1 MKLCSHCR
9 VYHLITSK
17 SIQYTQLRNQTTIP
31 APLPLKKEIKHKSKR
46 FTELLEGDT
55 IINRRTIVKKMN
67 PNQLSSFVNT
77 TDISLDDLKKINGK
91 KLLEFKLSDVKSNKF
106 SSDVMQSSTILQP
119 PNVGSY
125 VVEQCDDVK
134 KIDHVSVMEDL
145 ETSGISDSTSL
156 IKSSSLLSSIPKEA
170 DHHEIEDEIET
181 SNNTDCISNKVKH
194 KSKNKLRENLIEMER
209 LKMISNTARK
219 ESLIRTLNAYLQL
232 CISNG
237 MIGRAYHTIMHYRTG
252 GRQKLA
258 IVKDVNLY
266 NILFQA
272 YANRGELGRLREMMD
287 YMDKDELKP
296 TAKTYAIIFECY
308 KYCKEEYRNINYLY
322 KIVEDMKKQSITFD
336 DILNESK
343 TKIGQYSDV
352 LSSIHCIEPGFV
364 PTKNVRNESYSV
376 HLLDKIKFDNAVCK
390 SPAENLLTLDDL
402 KHRFKIQTEHEING
416 RVEIKSVE
424 KFEETKPIIAH
435 YKRVLVDFEKNWKI
449 AVSEAFDRD
458 LKSLK
463 NREYQPIPNSMVLY
477 PCLCVLDK
485 EQYVDAILREVR
497 KLANG
502 SETFSPSFITLC
514 RKLGKYI
521 NDRYEMLVN
530 TRNGYIKRTEQTYF
544 AYADWYINR
553 KDGMNSR
560 IVWQRISDDKSRDFS
575 LELQTIQWPIN
586 LQISVGKF
594 LYGIILKDIKI
605 DVNYIKPESNTKRFL
620 PAFYT
625 LFRSTGKK
633 HLVEEIKPH
642 PILSKL
648 YRESQIETL
657 DFDTTLVPSLCPP
670 RPWTSINSG
679 GYMLLKTDVVRLPLY
694 AMQQWKRLENTPPS
708 QMWPSLDSLNQLG
721 SIPWTV
727 NNPILDLAIKV
738 FQDGGSVKL
747 NVPQPPSVLP
757 PIPLLQTNSSE
768 IDRKS
773 ITKARLERKRK
784 KGEMYSL
791 WCDALYRLSLANHF
805 RDKVF
810 WLPHNM
816 DFRGRV
822 YPVPPHLNH
831 LGSDLARSMLIFAL
845 GKPLGPNGLDWLKI
859 HTINLTGFKKRD
871 SISER
876 LKYANEILDKILDSA
891 ENPMTGEMWWATSD
905 EPWQTLACCMEIA
918 TALKSPNPEEYICRF
933 PIHQDGSCNGLQHYA
948 ALGRDQIGALSVN
961 LYPTDTPQ
969 DVYSKV
975 AIMVDET
982 RQKDAAED
990 NAVAKALEGFVTR
1003 KVIKQT
1009 VMTTV
1014 YGVTK
1019 FGARLQIARQLKD
1032 LDHFPQEYVWSA
1044 SLYLTQ
1050 KTFDSLRTMFES
1062 AKQIQDWFT
1071 DCARV
1076 ISTLKGQNIEWVTPL
1091 GLPVIQPYSKVIPV
1105 TNSFKDVF
1113 IDSLEKPNAVK
1124 QKNAFAPN
1132 FVHSLDSCHMMLTSL
1147 HCEHAG
1153 LTFVSVHDCYWT
1165 HPSTVELM
1173 NKICREQFVAL
1184 HSEPIL
1190 ENLSQYFIQRYLT
1203 EKSNDDAESDLENN
1217 LSERKIRSTVS
1228 HVPKKG
1234 NFDLKSVLKST
1245 YFFS

>member
-1 MKLCSHCR
+1 MS
-9 VYHLITSK
+9 
-17 SIQYTQLRNQTTIP
+17 
-31 APLPLKKEIKHKSKR
+31 
-46 FTELLEGDT
+46 
-55 IINRRTIVKKMN
+55 
-67 PNQLSSFVNT
+67 PNQLSSFVNI
-77 TDISLDDLKKINGK
+77 TDTPSDDLHKINGT
-91 KLLEFKLSDVKSNKF
+91 KLLEFKPSDVKSNTF
-106 SSDVMQSSTILQP
+106 SSDVMQLSNIQQS

-125 VVEQCDDVK
+125 IVEQCDDVK

-145 ETSGISDSTSL
+145 EISGFSDSTSL
-156 IKSSSLLSSIPKEA
+156 IKSSSLLNSIPQEA
-170 DHHEIEDEIET
+170 NPHEIEDEIET
-181 SNNTDCISNKVKH
+181 LNTTDCISKKAKR
-194 KSKNKLRENLIEMER
+194 KSDSKPKEDIVETER
-209 LKMISNTARK
+209 LKMINNLARK

-232 CISNG
+232 CVSCG
-237 MIGRAYHTIMHYRTG
+237 MIGRVYHTIMHYRTG
-252 GRQKLA
+252 GKQKLFV
-258 IVKDVNLY
+258 VKDINLY

-272 YANRGELGRLREMMD
+272 YANHGELGKLKEMMN
-287 YMDKDELKP
+287 YMVIDELKP

-308 KYCKEEYRNINYLY
+308 ENCKKKYRNLNYLY
-322 KIVEDMKKQSITFD
+322 KIHADMKKQSITFD
-336 DILNESK
+336 DILKESK
-343 TKIGQYSDV
+343 TKIGQHSAV
-352 LSSIHCIEPGFV
+352 LASIRSIEPKFE
-364 PTKNVRNESYSV
+364 PAKNIRNESYTV
-376 HLLDKIKFDNAVCK
+376 HLLDKIKPDNAICK

-402 KHRFKIQTEHEING
+402 KRKFRIQTQHEIYG
-416 RVEIKSVE
+416 HVEIKSVE
-424 KFEETKPIIAH
+424 KFEEIKPIIAH
-435 YKRVLVDFEKNWKI
+435 YKKVIVDLENSWTI
-449 AVSEAFDRD
+449 AASEAFDRD

-463 NREYQPIPNSMVLY
+463 NREYQPIPNAMVLY
-477 PCLCVLDK
+477 PCLCALDT
-485 EQYVDAILREVR
+485 EQYINAILREVR

-502 SETFSPSFITLC
+502 SETFSPSFTTLC

-521 NDRYEMLVN
+521 NDKYEMLVN
-530 TRNGYIKRTEQTYF
+530 TRNGYVERTEQIYF
-544 AYADWYINR
+544 KYGDWYLNR
-553 KDGMNSR
+553 KDTMNSR
-560 IVWQRISDDKSRDFS
+560 IIWQRISDDISRDFS
-575 LELQTIQWPIN
+575 VELQTIQWPIN

-594 LYGIILKDIKI
+594 LYNIILKDIKI
-605 DVNYIKPESNTKRFL
+605 DVNYIKPESNTKRLL

-625 LFRSTGKK
+625 LFRSSGKK

-648 YRESQIETL
+648 YRESQPETL
-657 DFDTTLVPSLCPP
+657 NFDTSLIPSICPP
-670 RPWTSINSG
+670 RPWSSMHSG
-679 GYMLLKTDVVRLPLY
+679 GYMLLKTDVIRMPLY
-694 AMQQWKRLENTPPS
+694 AIQQWKRLENTPPS
-708 QMWPSLDSLNQLG
+708 QLWPSLDSLNQLS

-727 NNPILDLAIKV
+727 NNTILDLAIKV

-757 PIPLLQTNSSE
+757 PVPLLGTNSTE

-773 ITKARLERKRK
+773 ITRARIELKRK
-784 KGEMYSL
+784 KSEMYSL

-805 RDKVF
+805 RDKIF

-831 LGSDLARSMLIFAL
+831 LGSDLARSILIFAL

-859 HTINLTGFKKRD
+859 HTINLTGFKKRN

-905 EPWQTLACCMEIA
+905 EPWQTLAGCMEIA
-918 TALKSPNPEEYICRF
+918 AALKSPNPEEYICRF

-948 ALGRDQIGALSVN
+948 ALGRDQIGALNVN
-961 LYPTDTPQ
+961 LYPSDVPQ
-969 DVYSKV
+969 DVYSSV
-975 AIMVDET
+975 AVMVDEA
-982 RQKDAAED
+982 RQKDASEF
-990 NAVAKALEGFVTR
+990 NLVAQALEGFVTR

-1032 LDHFPQEYVWSA
+1032 LDNFPQEYVWSA
-1044 SLYLTQ
+1044 SLYLAQ

-1062 AKQIQDWFT
+1062 ARQIQDWFT

-1076 ISTLKGQNIEWVTPL
+1076 ASSLKGQNIEWVTPL
-1091 GLPVIQPYSKVIPV
+1091 GLPVIQPYSKVIPMK
-1105 TNSFKDVF
+1105 NGFKDVF
-1113 IDSLEKPNAVK
+1113 IDVLEKPNAIK

-1165 HPSTVELM
+1165 HPATVKTM

-1190 ENLSQYFIQRYLT
+1190 ENLSQYFIQKYVT
-1203 EKSNDDAESDLENN
+1203 EKSDDDAECDLENN
-1217 LSERKIRSTVS
+1217 LSERKIYRTVS
-1228 HVPKKG
+1228 QVPKKG